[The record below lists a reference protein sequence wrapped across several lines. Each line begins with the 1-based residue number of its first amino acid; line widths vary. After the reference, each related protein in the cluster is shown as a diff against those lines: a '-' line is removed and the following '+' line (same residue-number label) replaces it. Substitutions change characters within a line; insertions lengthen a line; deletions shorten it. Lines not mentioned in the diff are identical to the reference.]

1 MVFWALSLVALRVG
15 VGEAADGVTTVQCQ
29 NRSIQINTDI
39 SRPCLCAFDVDRTLT
54 GYQELLS
61 ECPRNEVKDG
71 VKDFAYL
78 YATPRGFGFLT
89 LSELAQGLNSTFCR
103 RCYLGVASAG
113 GAGLDDEKQVLLCV
127 LHAAV
132 DPSLSSAL
140 PNWTTEE
147 DPSQQIESEA
157 PFVVWCGEG
166 GKHRCVSKIVEWYSS
181 GRNVTILD
189 EDVYFFDDKE
199 DNIRPFVGTDYNAL
213 QVSCESRNGSRGLC
227 GGLPSEVTPVRGVV
241 LCADGAQVCLEDIDH
256 SLVETSKA
264 GHIALAAVALLLML
278 H

>member
-1 MVFWALSLVALRVG
+1 MALLR
-15 VGEAADGVTTVQCQ
+15 VGEAADGVTAVQCQ

-89 LSELAQGLNSTFCR
+89 LSELAQGLNTTFCR

-113 GAGLDDEKQVLLCV
+113 GAGLDDEKAVLLSV

-181 GRNVTILD
+181 QHNVSILD